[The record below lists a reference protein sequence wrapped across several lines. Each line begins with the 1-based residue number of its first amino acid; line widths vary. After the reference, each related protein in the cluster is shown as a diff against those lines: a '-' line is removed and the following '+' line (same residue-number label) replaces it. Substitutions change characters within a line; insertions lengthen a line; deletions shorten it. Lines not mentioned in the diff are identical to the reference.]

1 MDETGNLISRFE
13 LCRDDVMAE
22 FALISTDNGYRT
34 AGVKVVNAIR
44 RQDQII
50 QSLVTGQAEIGI
62 QIGNVTV
69 EGQGTNWQSYDA
81 LANIWVQGVIQ
92 AQSSSKDA
100 SVTLNTALEGLRH
113 DFLKVCNALT
123 MKYVNNYKGRWNI
136 QKTPIQTTVATDLG
150 GKENVGAIGLK
161 FQAHLRF
168 MDGTFK

>member
-62 QIGNVTV
+62 Q
-69 EGQGTNWQSYDA
+69 
-81 LANIWVQGVIQ
+81 
-92 AQSSSKDA
+92 
-100 SVTLNTALEGLRH
+100 
-113 DFLKVCNALT
+113 
-123 MKYVNNYKGRWNI
+123 
-136 QKTPIQTTVATDLG
+136 DLSHSR
-150 GKENVGAIGLK
+150 L
-161 FQAHLRF
+161 
-168 MDGTFK
+168 